1 MTRARHLSN
10 YPNDWV
16 SVKDPKFG
24 AVGDGVTNDTVAVQA
39 ALSSGAR

>member
-16 SVKDPKFG
+16 SVKDPKFS
-24 AVGDGVTNDTVAVQA
+24 AVGNVALTDPNTNNNAQTY
-39 ALSSGAR
+39 